1 MIYERERF
9 EEAFKLFDRPEPAWE
24 RLVRRRD
31 RKRRNQRVAAGVL
44 GIAVFAL
51 AVIGFVRLLGSERGP
66 VIGPAPSSSPTA
78 SPSPVTQPSPSFTET
93 FDSPLHGLSIG
104 YPSGWRT
111 RAASEP
117 WSHGEVTFDAPE
129 VDVIF
134 DPTLRDDL
142 YLAMASEPL
151 DPGESETEW
160 VSDVWVNLPSVGICR
175 GLGGGGGD
183 DTLQGNYGFFWA
195 CDELHGASGSVWIVA
210 TATRGYVIYLY
221 VGHEVPATYPVPD
234 FEGAAVFGEAAA
246 RGEAPEVSGVGGPTG
261 FLETL
266 DLRPRDAVDALNPS
280 ESP

>member
-1 MIYERERF
+1 MIDERERF

-51 AVIGFVRLLGSERGP
+51 TAIGFVRLLGSERGP
-66 VIGPAPSSSPTA
+66 VIAPAGSPSPTA
-78 SPSPVTQPSPSFTET
+78 SPSPVTQPPPPFTET

-104 YPSGWRT
+104 YPSGWQT

-142 YLAMASEPL
+142 YLAMVSEPL
-151 DPGESETEW
+151 GGKSETEW
-160 VSDVWVNLPSVGICR
+160 VNDVWVNLSSVGICR
-175 GLGGGGGD
+175 GPGFGGGD

-195 CDELHGASGSVWIVA
+195 CDEPHGASGSVWIVA
-210 TATRGYVIYLY
+210 TATRGYIIYLY
-221 VGHEVPATYPVPD
+221 VGNEVPATYPVPD

-266 DLRPRDAVDALNPS
+266 DLRAGDAVDALNPS

>member
-1 MIYERERF
+1 MTEYT
-9 EEAFKLFDRPEPAWE
+9 KLIE
-24 RLVRRRD
+24 RLGVRYGVPDLPTDQLLNRRD

-51 AVIGFVRLLGSERGP
+51 AAIGFIRLLGPERGS
-66 VIGPAPSSSPTA
+66 VIGPATSPSPTV
-78 SPSPVTQPSPSFTET
+78 SPSPVTQPSLSFTET

-142 YLAMASEPL
+142 YLAMVSEPL

-160 VSDVWVNLPSVGICR
+160 VNDVWTNLPSVGICR
-175 GLGGGGGD
+175 LGGPGGD
-183 DTLQGNYGFFWA
+183 DTLQGNYGFFLA
-195 CDELHGASGSVWIVA
+195 CDEPHGASEVWIVA
-210 TATRGYVIYLY
+210 TATRGYIIYLY
-221 VGHEVPATYPVPD
+221 VGDEVPATYPVPD

-246 RGEAPEVSGVGGPTG
+246 RGETPEVGGFGGPTG

-266 DLRPRDAVDALNPS
+266 DLRPEDALDALSPS